1 MYRTKEDILV
11 DCPEL
16 ELTEF
21 GDFAIRKD
29 CIKDYE
35 IIDFHCHLFSSLK
48 ELFPKFLCKE
58 IHDMKSSFFDK
69 SCFNFSLEL
78 FDIQKTCFT
87 GFPERIISVDGIRT
101 RWKLLTGEF
110 IVRRASTERLLRD
123 MKMNHISSALVLQI
137 NPPDRNTAQ
146 VMEDITTKN
155 RELMTF
161 GSIHPNDGSIKEKI
175 EKYLSLNIKGWKLNP
190 HICGFNI
197 DDRQSI
203 DLIRVLAETK
213 LPILSCSGL
222 GIPKKHLNSNI
233 VPRKLKEE
241 TLSQCI
247 NKFYKVFEAV
257 PDATFILAH
266 GGIFELDEL
275 VMLMQEF
282 PNTYTDIS
290 TQPSGSIRKLIDK
303 VGSER
308 ILFGTDYPFF
318 NHAFSIMSV
327 LRATSQE
334 EERRNIFSRNARR
347 LLRI

>member
-1 MYRTKEDILV
+1 MYKTKEDILI

-21 GDFAIRKD
+21 GDFVIRKD
-29 CIKDYE
+29 CIKDYQ
-35 IIDFHCHLFSSLK
+35 IIDFHCHLFSGMK
-48 ELFPKFLCKE
+48 ELFPEILSKE
-58 IHDMKSSFFDK
+58 IQDMKSSFFDQG
-69 SCFNFSLEL
+69 CFNFSLEL
-78 FDIQKTCFT
+78 FDIDKVYFT
-87 GFPERIISVDGIRT
+87 GFPESIISIDGMKAW
-101 RWKLLTGEF
+101 WKMLMGGLL
-110 IVRRASTERLLRD
+110 VRRASVKRLLRD

-137 NPPDRNTAQ
+137 NPPDRNTAE

-161 GSIHPNDGSIKEKI
+161 GAIHPKDGNIEEKI
-175 EKYLSLNIKGWKLNP
+175 EKYLLSNIKGWKLNP
-190 HICGFNI
+190 HIGGFHI
-197 DDRQSI
+197 DDRQSM
-203 DLIRVLAETK
+203 DLIKVLAETK

-222 GIPKKHLNSNI
+222 GMPKEYLNSYI
-233 VPRKLKEE
+233 MPKKLKEE
-241 TLSQCI
+241 TLTQCI
-247 NKFYKVFEAV
+247 NKFHKVFEAV

-266 GGIFELDEL
+266 GGIFESDEL
-275 VMLMQEF
+275 VTLMQEF

-290 TQPSGSIRKLIDK
+290 TQPSDNIRKLIDK

-318 NHAFSIMSV
+318 NHAFSIASV

-334 EERRNIFSRNARR
+334 EERRNIFSRNALR